1 MSLVYGGS
9 TDKELTWIKFEIF
22 VWVINGEYFGCKL
35 GVVQKKPL
43 FYRKSRGFLNNLKI

>member
-22 VWVINGEYFGCKL
+22 VWVINGEYFL
-35 GVVQKKPL
+35 
-43 FYRKSRGFLNNLKI
+43 GFLGGSR

>member
-1 MSLVYGGS
+1 MSLVYGVS

-35 GVVQKKPL
+35 IPETT
-43 FYRKSRGFLNNLKI
+43 FNRGYNE